1 NLNSNTQEIYGLL
14 HAEHHFKGLLTNKI
28 PLFRRLK
35 YYLVASTNMY
45 YVNQDNNYM
54 ELCVG
59 LENIGYKIFRIVRVD
74 GVVGYNNFKNPVYG
88 VRIGISGG
96 VFGFDSADD

>member
-1 NLNSNTQEIYGLL
+1 
-14 HAEHHFKGLLTNKI
+14 
-28 PLFRRLK
+28 
-35 YYLVASTNMY
+35 
-45 YVNQDNNYM
+45 M

-59 LENIGYKIFRIVRVD
+59 LENIGYKILRIIRVD